1 MKKKKTI
8 IGMVAIVVAFALNLN
23 YANNGYGYGTIY
35 AGGTGT
41 YVGQYECDTDVEGHI
56 VMCNSREATGPQFI
70 LCPYYRKT
78 YYASV
83 KLFSSDV
90 PRIIKGKEFHGWSSL
105 VLQQECE
112 NTSSCFPGGNYIFL
126 NIWTEC
132 SSSPEPAPLTNV
144 ECQSDNNP
152 GSRCTIIHHECSDL
166 PTSIISAFS

>member
-56 VMCNSREATGPQFI
+56 VMCNSREATGPQT
-70 LCPYYRKT
+70 LYCPYYRKAFFAT
-78 YYASV
+78 VELPSRAH
-83 KLFSSDV
+83 
-90 PRIIKGKEFHGWSSL
+90 RIITGPIYEGWTSL
-105 VLQQECE
+105 VLFMDCDS
-112 NTSSCFPGGNYIFL
+112 TAFSGN
-126 NIWTEC
+126 WTILHIYSE
-132 SSSPEPAPLTNV
+132 SSSYPEDTHIRNINCEA
-144 ECQSDNNP
+144 DNNP